1 LLKALNEL
9 ISANGF
15 DFTAIQETWCFMT
28 MNARRKER
36 IYRNKNKR
44 SIFCTRNTLFNILCR
59 NELRVYHQSALSA
72 Q

>member
-28 MNARRKER
+28 MNARRKEF
-36 IYRNKNKR
+36 IEIKIKDQYF
-44 SIFCTRNTLFNILCR
+44 I
-59 NELRVYHQSALSA
+59 
-72 Q
+72 